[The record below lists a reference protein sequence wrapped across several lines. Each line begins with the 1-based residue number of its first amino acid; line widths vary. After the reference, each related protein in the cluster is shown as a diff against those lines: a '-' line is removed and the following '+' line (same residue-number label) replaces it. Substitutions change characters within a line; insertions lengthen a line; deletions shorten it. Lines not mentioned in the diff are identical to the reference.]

1 MAKQVTK
8 EKLIVFM
15 VGRKKG
21 NGGESVRGLPCKVL
35 TPQPLATVRDA
46 HESLSGRLI
55 SAVTDAVPY
64 LVAQKEWM
72 IASKDKTDRSIYPA
86 IPAHNLRAL

>member
-21 NGGESVRGLPCKVL
+21 NEGESVRGLP
-35 TPQPLATVRDA
+35 
-46 HESLSGRLI
+46 
-55 SAVTDAVPY
+55 
-64 LVAQKEWM
+64 
-72 IASKDKTDRSIYPA
+72 
-86 IPAHNLRAL
+86 